1 MSENNLIS
9 DDKMN
14 QEILKQKSL
23 SYKKKLVYSK
33 YKNINNKTK
42 IKENEVNNSAQKDK
56 HNFEIESLRDIDPI
70 QVSCNNTIGQLF
82 KVFLSYFICFMFK
95 NKFLFLEKIW
105 IWW

>member
-33 YKNINNKTK
+33 YKNNGELFINLILNYK
-42 IKENEVNNSAQKDK
+42 
-56 HNFEIESLRDIDPI
+56 
-70 QVSCNNTIGQLF
+70 
-82 KVFLSYFICFMFK
+82 
-95 NKFLFLEKIW
+95 
-105 IWW
+105 